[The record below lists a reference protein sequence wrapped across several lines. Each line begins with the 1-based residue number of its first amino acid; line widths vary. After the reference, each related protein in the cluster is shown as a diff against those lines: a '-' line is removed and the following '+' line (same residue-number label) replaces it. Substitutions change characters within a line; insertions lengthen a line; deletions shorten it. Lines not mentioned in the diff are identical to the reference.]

1 MKVHHSARMI
11 ALFSVLLVAMVAAG
25 QVTATVPYT
34 VSTFATSVLGVYFQ
48 PDSIAVLG
56 DRVFIGFGNNVSTTG
71 ADGKSSTI
79 VEYDF
84 NGNII
89 TTYSVKGHNDGLK
102 VDPRTNQ
109 LWAMQNEDGN
119 PNLVIINPES
129 GEQKIY
135 TFGPTPHGGGYDDMA
150 FSGKDVFISASNP
163 ANNPNSYPAIVRG
176 ELTDHT
182 VNVSSVLL
190 GTAVVTDIPTDTPV
204 ALNLQDP
211 DSMAFDPLGDL
222 VLDSQADAELTIV
235 HHPGDSDQSV
245 YHLGLTLDGAPVQI
259 DDTVWATSTHGTI
272 FVSDRDGET
281 IYTIST
287 DIFSPGAAYSATPTS
302 VGRLD
307 MDTGVIT
314 NVVTGMVSPHGMAFV
329 ADNNKDHRDKDKGK
343 KGKE

>member
-1 MKVHHSARMI
+1 MRIQHSARMI
-11 ALFSVLLVAMVAAG
+11 ALCGVLLLAVAAAA
-25 QVTATVPYT
+25 QVTAVAPYT

-48 PDSIAVLG
+48 PDSIAVL
-56 DRVFIGFGNNVSTTG
+56 DDHVFIGFGNNVSTTG

-84 NGNII
+84 DGNVI

-102 VDPRTNQ
+102 VDPKTNK
-109 LWAMQNEDGN
+109 LWAMQNEDAN
-119 PNLVIINPES
+119 PNLVIINPRS

-135 TFGPTPHGGGYDDMA
+135 TFGPTPHGGGYDDIA
-150 FSGKDVFISASNP
+150 FLGNDVFFSASNP
-163 ANNPNSYPAIVRG
+163 AHNPNSYPAIVRAD
-176 ELTDHT
+176 LTGHK
-182 VNVSSVLL
+182 VSVSSVLL
-190 GTAVVTDIPTDTPV
+190 GTAIVTDIPTDTQI

-211 DSMAFDPLGDL
+211 DSMAIDPLGDL
-222 VLDSQADAELTIV
+222 VLDSQADGELIVV

-245 YHLGLTLDGAPVQI
+245 YHLGLTLDGTPVQI

-272 FVSDRDGET
+272 LVSDRDGET
-281 IYTIST
+281 IYAISK
-287 DIFSPGAAYSATPTS
+287 DIFSPAAAYSAALTS

-329 ADNNKDHRDKDKGK
+329 ADKNKDDRDKDKR
-343 KGKE
+343 